1 MASLMMKKEEEEESL
16 DGTHG
21 FKLASMEN
29 RRNFEREGKGEVG

>member
-1 MASLMMKKEEEEESL
+1 MASLEVIKEGEEGTL

-21 FKLASMEN
+21 FRLSTMEN